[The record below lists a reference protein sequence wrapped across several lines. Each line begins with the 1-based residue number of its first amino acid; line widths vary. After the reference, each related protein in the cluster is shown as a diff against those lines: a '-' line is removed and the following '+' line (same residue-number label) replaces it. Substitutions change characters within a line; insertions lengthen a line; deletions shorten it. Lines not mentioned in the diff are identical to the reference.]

1 MSMVLENNVDI
12 GAFTDKAKEAHIIET
27 YDSSAWI
34 KYFMNCKFESY
45 RAGTQTDSIVLRD
58 EQKQLQFI
66 IFSRLD
72 FSQVTFLGSVDGIKV
87 NTSLEKNIYDELKNK
102 FVGGFNEYSKKDR
115 FGN

>member
-1 MSMVLENNVDI
+1 MVLENTVDI
-12 GAFTDKAKEAHIIET
+12 GAFTDKVKEAYIVET
-27 YDSSAWI
+27 YDRSDWI
-34 KYFMNCKFESY
+34 KHFTNCKFEGF

-58 EQKQLQFI
+58 ENNQLQFL

-72 FSQVTFLGSVDGIKV
+72 FSQFTFLGSVNDIKV

-102 FVGGFNEYSKKDR
+102 FVGGFNERSKKDR